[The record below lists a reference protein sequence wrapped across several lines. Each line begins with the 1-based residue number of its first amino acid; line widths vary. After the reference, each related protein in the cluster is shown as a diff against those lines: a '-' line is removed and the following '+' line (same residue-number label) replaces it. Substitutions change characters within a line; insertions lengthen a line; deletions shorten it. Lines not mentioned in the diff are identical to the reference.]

1 MTRRDGVSVQVQL
14 AMYLDERHLATV
26 ASEDREHRGT
36 QVFAAQRLGVG
47 RYGRDG
53 RWSAAVCDA
62 EPVHD
67 VLGVD
72 AGPHDDAHFGK
83 AGTHVGE
90 LPREGALRVVELCGL
105 LEQHRALRMKRG
117 EFARPMRKTPVAR
130 RIANG
135 RHEYSQIA
143 RTIFGGAKGAMC
155 RVCRAPAADENDRT
169 ARVRHQHPPPLPNP
183 C

>member
-72 AGPHDDAHFGK
+72 AGPHDD
-83 AGTHVGE
+83 TQLGE
-90 LPREGALRVVELCGL
+90 LRPNDRKFAGEGALSGVEPSGAV
-105 LEQHRALRMKRG
+105 EQSGTLGVEHGELVRAVRH
-117 EFARPMRKTPVAR
+117 TPVAR

-135 RHEYSQIA
+135 GHGCFPR
-143 RTIFGGAKGAMC
+143 RTRLAGEVI
-155 RVCRAPAADENDRT
+155 
-169 ARVRHQHPPPLPNP
+169 
-183 C
+183 